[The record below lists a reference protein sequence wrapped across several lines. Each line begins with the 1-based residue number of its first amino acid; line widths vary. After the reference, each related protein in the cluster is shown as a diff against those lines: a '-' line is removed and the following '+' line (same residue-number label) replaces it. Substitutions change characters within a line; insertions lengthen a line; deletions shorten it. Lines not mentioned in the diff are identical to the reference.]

1 MKKENEKNLREGEG
15 EGEWG
20 GGVVRRGRREGKVET
35 GEERENET

>member
-15 EGEWG
+15 
-20 GGVVRRGRREGKVET
+20 GVVRRGRGEGKVET